1 MDSIIQAID
10 TEISR
15 LNEVRSLLAQN
26 VGSATIAKRG
36 RKPGRP
42 AKKAPAKAAK
52 RVMSPEARARIAE
65 AQRKR
70 WAAQKKAK

>member
-1 MDSIIQAID
+1 MDTIIQAID
-10 TEISR
+10 QEISR
-15 LNEVRSLLAQN
+15 LQQVRSLLAQN
-26 VGSATIAKRG
+26 VGSAAFAPKRPG

-42 AKKAPAKAAK
+42 AKKAGK